1 VKTKATWS
9 WERFDPGPKAENLDL
24 CKMEIKKKKGIN
36 KTQKHLAR
44 CYLTLILEHT
54 FPIPAPG
61 LVDLPELVSTLGTQ
75 VYPWEV

>member
-1 VKTKATWS
+1 
-9 WERFDPGPKAENLDL
+9 
-24 CKMEIKKKKGIN
+24 MEIKKKKGIN